1 MYHHTKC
8 LKYLL
13 TWHANPNGL
22 KHKILKQKCPAISI
36 LTGVSLAVN
45 KDIRYT
51 AEVVELADTPS

>member
-1 MYHHTKC
+1 
-8 LKYLL
+8 L

-22 KHKILKQKCPAISI
+22 KHKIHMQKCPAISI
-36 LTGVSLAVN
+36 LTGVSLAVI

>member
-1 MYHHTKC
+1 VPQI
-8 LKYLL
+8 LL